1 MFPVW
6 NACLQKDSI
15 LTHYSVWMKKKK
27 QLLNIYQL
35 DIFIHMLLL
44 TPSLA
49 ASASALAGVLLQCPC
64 HLLFDPRSLP
74 GDTVD

>member
-49 ASASALAGVLLQCPC
+49 FL
-64 HLLFDPRSLP
+64 LLFQPHPLNLIF
-74 GDTVD
+74 

>member
-49 ASASALAGVLLQCPC
+49 
-64 HLLFDPRSLP
+64 
-74 GDTVD
+74 VDKK